1 MHTSGIF
8 PFSSS
13 FPPKCSSRWCSEPA
27 TFSTIL
33 IPSLSKAASAFRRG
47 NISRFYAAAPVT
59 AEPGHSLL
67 SASPSSCRRLFLA
80 SFFLILSETQ
90 GLNFLGPLPIFYN
103 FCSPSLESAPQLSP
117 HPLHASEEDLRAC
130 RRLWPP
136 TCACPSQHFA
146 IEVYLL
152 RWRQ

>member
-47 NISRFYAAAPVT
+47 NISWFYAAPVISRART
-59 AEPGHSLL
+59 LSSLL
-67 SASPSSCRRLFLA
+67 LPPVDVFFWLLSS
-80 SFFLILSETQ
+80 SHSQKPKVSISWD
-90 GLNFLGPLPIFYN
+90 PLPIFYN